1 MKKMQKTSLQ
11 PRFWEV
17 PSEGGEELFDVFA
30 PFGPDF
36 GPGGP
41 KNALFGV
48 LGLHPR
54 VFTCKNGQK
63 VDFATRDLV
72 FSTFGGVEP
81 IYVVRFAAWASIGSL
96 WVLLAEARF
105 DHDRNVP
112 IGPVW
117 GQSRAKLGPL
127 GANWRADWGF
137 WDPNWGPIGPFGTPI
152 EGSIGPYGTPIGGP
166 IGIMR
171 TLKGA
176 INGLLAG

>member
-1 MKKMQKTSLQ
+1 MWSGFRRGLTLDPTGGHCALAWLMKKMQKTSLQ

-17 PSEGGEELFDVFA
+17 PSEGGEALFDVFA

-72 FSTFGGVEP
+72 FSTFGGPRAILCGQVSGVGLHWIP
-81 IYVVRFAAWASIGSL
+81 LGVIGTPFA
-96 WVLLAEARF
+96 LAGLMGP
-105 DHDRNVP
+105 NWGQ
-112 IGPVW
+112 IGPFG
-117 GQSRAKLGPL
+117 GQLEGRLGLLGPQL
-127 GANWRADWGF
+127 GANWAF
-137 WDPNWGPIGPFGTPI
+137 WDPN
-152 EGSIGPYGTPIGGP
+152 
-166 IGIMR
+166 
-171 TLKGA
+171 
-176 INGLLAG
+176 

>member
-1 MKKMQKTSLQ
+1 MKKMPKTSLQ
-11 PRFWEV
+11 PRFWGV
-17 PSEGGEELFDVFA
+17 PSEGGQELFDVFA

-72 FSTFGGVEP
+72 FSTFWGSEP

-105 DHDRNVP
+105 DHARNVP

-137 WDPNWGPIGPFGTPI
+137 
-152 EGSIGPYGTPIGGP
+152 GTPIGGQ
-166 IGIMR
+166 
-171 TLKGA
+171 L
-176 INGLLAG
+176 GLLGPQLRGQLGLMGPQLEGQLGL

>member
-1 MKKMQKTSLQ
+1 MPKTSLQ
-11 PRFWEV
+11 PRFWGV
-17 PSEGGEELFDVFA
+17 PSEGREELFDVFA

-72 FSTFGGVEP
+72 FSTFWGVEP

-105 DHDRNVP
+105 DHARNVP

-176 INGLLAG
+176 ENGLLAG